1 MGLLE
6 DRLPH
11 LFGAGR
17 EPQRAPA
24 RPPRAP
30 RSDIKA
36 QPRRLPRRPV
46 VRLDGQLVTLVPI
59 GDLAVAMGR
68 SVGHVRLL
76 EQKGILPPP
85 RARRRVRAPGH
96 AGWRWYDLRFVEAV
110 ARIAAEEGV
119 SSRRA
124 VADLTRFS
132 QRVWA
137 VHRSLAATAGPTK
150 G

>member
-6 DRLPH
+6 DRLPNH
-11 LFGAGR
+11 FGAGR

-24 RPPRAP
+24 RPVRAP
-30 RSDIKA
+30 RPTAAA
-36 QPRRLPRRPV
+36 QRRRLPRRPV
-46 VRLDGQLVTLVPI
+46 VRLDGQLVTLLPV
-59 GDLAVAMGR
+59 GDLAEALNR

-76 EQKGILPPP
+76 ESKGILPPP
-85 RARRRVRAPGH
+85 RARRRVKAPGH
-96 AGWRWYDLRFVEAV
+96 AGWRWYDQRLVEAV

-124 VADLTRFS
+124 VTDLTRFS
-132 QRVWA
+132 ERVWA